1 MPFLWAGP
9 PTVSVLPEGPV
20 RVKVGKSIT
29 LECVSAG
36 EPRSSARWTRIG
48 APTNVEQRMY
58 GGRGQPHGVAGEA
71 PEAGAISSVGL
82 RPSQGSSLSRCLEE
96 RVMVGQV
103 GDERMEREREA
114 WHKWLVGRLRKELK
128 PS

>member
-20 RVKVGKSIT
+20 RVKVGKAIT

-48 APTNVEQRMY
+48 APAHLEQQTFGLVDSHTMLQVR
-58 GGRGQPHGVAGEA
+58 RGFPQ
-71 PEAGAISSVGL
+71 PEAQS
-82 RPSQGSSLSRCLEE
+82 RPIHE
-96 RVMVGQV
+96 RVLGGKRVG
-103 GDERMEREREA
+103 
-114 WHKWLVGRLRKELK
+114 
-128 PS
+128 